1 MLLAKQWARV
11 AVYSTLAASVALT
24 GCNKKEEAGGGAA
37 AAGAQQMPPPEVTV
51 VVAQKQAVE
60 QTVDL
65 AGRTAAYQISEVR
78 PQVSGIV
85 QKRLFVEGSY
95 VKEGQPLYSIDANTY
110 QATVSNARAALNRQI
125 ANLNALKVKENRYRQ
140 LVGTNA
146 ISKQEYDDVAAQV
159 ALAQADVAASR
170 ATLENANIS
179 LGYATVRAP
188 ISGQTSRSNV
198 TAGALVTAG
207 QADPMVT
214 VQQLDPI
221 YVDISQSSADLLRLR
236 QQMNQGQ
243 LSGADSS
250 ARVKLT
256 LEDGST
262 YPVEGRLAFS
272 GVSVDPSSGAVTL
285 RAIFANPSHLLL
297 PGMYVTAKLVQGVNN
312 NAMLIPQQ
320 AVTRTPQGDANVM
333 VINNQGMVE
342 VKPVVTAGTQ
352 GSYWIIN
359 SGLNEGDKVIV
370 EGIAKVQPGA
380 PAKAVL
386 AQPKAE
392 ASQNAAGSNASTGAG
407 NTGGSN
413 TASGNAG
420 SAAKQSAPAAG
431 AAVSNAAPAANGQ
444 AQSAQ
449 QSSAQR

>member
-11 AVYSTLAASVALT
+11 AVYSTLAASMTLA
-24 GCNKKEEAGGGAA
+24 GCNKKEEAAGGA

-51 VVAQKQAVE
+51 IVAQKQAVE

-65 AGRTAAYQISEVR
+65 TGRTAAYQVSEVR

-110 QATVSNARAALNRQI
+110 QATASNARAALNRQQ
-125 ANLNALKVKENRYRQ
+125 ANLNALKVKERRYKQ
-140 LVGTNA
+140 LVGSNA
-146 ISKQEYDDVAAQV
+146 ISKQEYDDIAAQV
-159 ALAQADVAASR
+159 ALAEADVAASR

-207 QADPMVT
+207 QADPLVT
-214 VQQLDPI
+214 IQQLDPV

-243 LSGADSS
+243 LSGADNS

-285 RAIFANPSHLLL
+285 RAIFANPSQLLL
-297 PGMYVTAKLVQGVNN
+297 PGMYVTARLVQGVNN
-312 NAMLIPQQ
+312 NAYLIPQQ
-320 AVTRTPQGDANVM
+320 SVMRTPQGQAM
-333 VINNQGMVE
+333 VYVVSPQGE
-342 VKPVVTAGTQ
+342 VQPKDVQTVGTQ
-352 GSYWIIN
+352 GDKWIVS
-359 SGLNEGDKVIV
+359 SGLQDGDRVIY
-370 EGIAKVQPGA
+370 EGILKVKPGAKV
-380 PAKAVL
+380 KTVL
-386 AQPKAE
+386 ASSNPQGTPATGGT
-392 ASQNAAGSNASTGAG
+392 ANAASANTDSSNATGNSAG
-407 NTGGSN
+407 KN
-413 TASGNAG
+413 
-420 SAAKQSAPAAG
+420 SAPAGQTNNTSQPAQKAG
-431 AAVSNAAPAANGQ
+431 QSTGT
-444 AQSAQ
+444 SAQ
-449 QSSAQR
+449 T

>member
-11 AVYSTLAASVALT
+11 AVYSTLAASIALA
-24 GCNKKEEAGGGAA
+24 GCNKKEEAAGGA

-51 VVAQKQAVE
+51 IVAQKQAVE

-65 AGRTAAYQISEVR
+65 AGRTAAYQVSEVR

-110 QATVSNARAALNRQI
+110 QATVSNARAALNRQQ
-125 ANLNALKVKENRYRQ
+125 ANLNALKVKERRYKQ
-140 LVGTNA
+140 LVGSNA
-146 ISKQEYDDVAAQV
+146 ISKQEYDDIAAQV
-159 ALAQADVAASR
+159 ALAEADVAASR

-207 QADPMVT
+207 QADPLVT
-214 VQQLDPI
+214 IQQLDPV

-236 QQMNQGQ
+236 QQMNQGK

-272 GVSVDPSSGAVTL
+272 GVSVDPSSGAVIL
-285 RAIFANPSHLLL
+285 RAIFANPSQLLL
-297 PGMYVTAKLVQGVNN
+297 PGMYVTARLVQGVNN
-312 NAMLIPQQ
+312 NAYLIPQQ
-320 AVTRTPQGDANVM
+320 SVMRTPQGQATVY
-333 VINNQGMVE
+333 VVSPQGE
-342 VKPVVTAGTQ
+342 VQLKDVQTVGTQ
-352 GSYWIIN
+352 GDKWIVS
-359 SGLNEGDKVIV
+359 SGLQDGDRVIY
-370 EGIAKVQPGA
+370 EGILKVKPGAKVKTVLASSTPQGA
-380 PAKAVL
+380 PATSGS
-386 AQPKAE
+386 E
-392 ASQNAAGSNASTGAG
+392 NAANANAPSN
-407 NTGGSN
+407 
-413 TASGNAG
+413 NAG
-420 SAAKQSAPAAG
+420 KNSAPAGQTNNTSQPAQKAG
-431 AAVSNAAPAANGQ
+431 QSTGT
-444 AQSAQ
+444 SAQ
-449 QSSAQR
+449 T

>member
-78 PQVSGIV
+78 PQVSGII

-95 VKEGQPLYSIDANTY
+95 VREGQPLYSIDANTY

-312 NAMLIPQQ
+312 NAYLIPQQ
-320 AVTRTPQGDANVM
+320 SVMRTPQGQATVYVVNP
-333 VINNQGMVE
+333 QGE
-342 VKPVVTAGTQ
+342 VQLKTVQTVGTQ
-352 GSYWIIN
+352 GDKWIVT
-359 SGLNEGDKVIV
+359 SGLDDGDRVIY
-370 EGIAKVQPGA
+370 EGILKVKPGAKV
-380 PAKAVL
+380 KTVL
-386 AQPKAE
+386 AGANPQGA
-392 ASQNAAGSNASTGAG
+392 ASSAANTNATGTNSASSTAANSNAANG
-407 NTGGSN
+407 
-413 TASGNAG
+413 
-420 SAAKQSAPAAG
+420 SAPAGQTNNTSQPAQKAG
-431 AAVSNAAPAANGQ
+431 QGAGTS
-444 AQSAQ
+444 AQS
-449 QSSAQR
+449 

>member
-24 GCNKKEEAGGGAA
+24 GCNKKEQAGGGAA

-78 PQVSGIV
+78 PQVSGII

-95 VKEGQPLYSIDANTY
+95 VREGQPLYSIDANTY

-312 NAMLIPQQ
+312 NAYLIPQQ
-320 AVTRTPQGDANVM
+320 SVMRTPQGQATIYV
-333 VINNQGMVE
+333 VSPQGE
-342 VKPVVTAGTQ
+342 VQLKDVQTAGTQ
-352 GSYWIIN
+352 GDKWIVT
-359 SGLNEGDKVIV
+359 SGVNDGDRVIY
-370 EGIAKVQPGA
+370 EGILKVKPGAKV
-380 PAKAVL
+380 KTVL
-386 AQPKAE
+386 AGSSPQGAASAGQTNNTSQPAQKAG
-392 ASQNAAGSNASTGAG
+392 QGAG
-407 NTGGSN
+407 TS
-413 TASGNAG
+413 
-420 SAAKQSAPAAG
+420 
-431 AAVSNAAPAANGQ
+431 
-444 AQSAQ
+444 AQS
-449 QSSAQR
+449 

>member
-11 AVYSTLAASVALT
+11 AVYSTLAASMTLA
-24 GCNKKEEAGGGAA
+24 GCNKKEEAAAGA

-51 VVAQKQAVE
+51 IVAQKQAVE

-65 AGRTAAYQISEVR
+65 TGRTAAYQVSEVR

-110 QATVSNARAALNRQI
+110 QATASNARAALNRQQ
-125 ANLNALKVKENRYRQ
+125 ANLNALKVKERRYKQ
-140 LVGTNA
+140 LVGSNA
-146 ISKQEYDDVAAQV
+146 ISKQEYDDIAAQV
-159 ALAQADVAASR
+159 ALAEADVAASR

-207 QADPMVT
+207 QADPLVT
-214 VQQLDPI
+214 IQQLDPV

-243 LSGADSS
+243 LSGADNS

-285 RAIFANPSHLLL
+285 RAIFANPSQLLL
-297 PGMYVTAKLVQGVNN
+297 PGMYVTARLVQGVNN
-312 NAMLIPQQ
+312 NAYLIPQQ
-320 AVTRTPQGDANVM
+320 SVMRTPQGQAM
-333 VINNQGMVE
+333 VYVVSPQGE
-342 VKPVVTAGTQ
+342 VQPKDVQTVGTQ
-352 GSYWIIN
+352 GDKWIVS
-359 SGLNEGDKVIV
+359 SGLQDGDRVIY
-370 EGIAKVQPGA
+370 EGILKVKPGAKV
-380 PAKAVL
+380 KTVL
-386 AQPKAE
+386 ASSNPQGTPATGGT
-392 ASQNAAGSNASTGAG
+392 ANAASANTDSSNATGNSAG
-407 NTGGSN
+407 KN
-413 TASGNAG
+413 
-420 SAAKQSAPAAG
+420 SAPAGQTNNTSQPAQKAG
-431 AAVSNAAPAANGQ
+431 QSTGT
-444 AQSAQ
+444 SAQ
-449 QSSAQR
+449 T

>member
-11 AVYSTLAASVALT
+11 AVYSTLAASIALA
-24 GCNKKEEAGGGAA
+24 GCNKKEEAAGG

-51 VVAQKQAVE
+51 IVAQKQAVE

-65 AGRTAAYQISEVR
+65 AGRTAAYQVSEVR

-110 QATVSNARAALNRQI
+110 QATASNARAALNRQQ
-125 ANLNALKVKENRYRQ
+125 ANLNALKVKERRYKQ
-140 LVGTNA
+140 LVGSNA
-146 ISKQEYDDVAAQV
+146 ISKQEYDDIAAQV
-159 ALAQADVAASR
+159 ALAEADVAASR

-207 QADPMVT
+207 QADPLVT
-214 VQQLDPI
+214 IQQLDPV

-236 QQMNQGQ
+236 QQMNKGQ

-285 RAIFANPSHLLL
+285 RAIFANPSQLLL
-297 PGMYVTAKLVQGVNN
+297 PGMYVTARLVQGVNN
-312 NAMLIPQQ
+312 NAYLIPQQ
-320 AVTRTPQGDANVM
+320 SVMRTPQGQATVY
-333 VINNQGMVE
+333 VVSPQGE
-342 VKPVVTAGTQ
+342 VQLKDVQTVGTQ
-352 GSYWIIN
+352 GDKWIVS
-359 SGLNEGDKVIV
+359 SGLQDGDRVIY
-370 EGIAKVQPGA
+370 EGILKVKPGAKV
-380 PAKAVL
+380 KTVL
-386 AQPKAE
+386 A
-392 ASQNAAGSNASTGAG
+392 SSTPQG
-407 NTGGSN
+407 
-413 TASGNAG
+413 
-420 SAAKQSAPAAG
+420 APAAG
-431 AAVSNAAPAANGQ
+431 GTANTTDANKTNSSNATSNSASKNSAPAGQ
-444 AQSAQ
+444 TNNTSQPAQKAGQSTGTSAQ
-449 QSSAQR
+449 T

>member
-1 MLLAKQWARV
+1 
-11 AVYSTLAASVALT
+11 
-24 GCNKKEEAGGGAA
+24 
-37 AAGAQQMPPPEVTV
+37 VTV
-51 VVAQKQAVE
+51 IVAQKQAVE
-60 QTVDL
+60 QSVDL
-65 AGRTAAYQISEVR
+65 AGRTAAYQISDVR
-78 PQVSGIV
+78 PQVNGIV

-95 VKEGQPLYSIDANTY
+95 VKAGQALYQIDANTY
-110 QATVSNARAALNRQI
+110 QATASNARAALNRQI
-125 ANLNALKVKENRYRQ
+125 ANLNALKVKERRYKQ
-140 LVGTNA
+140 LVGSNA
-146 ISKQEYDDVAAQV
+146 ISKQEYDDIAAQV
-159 ALAQADVAASR
+159 ALAEADVAASR

-188 ISGQTSRSNV
+188 ISGQTSRSSV

-207 QADPMVT
+207 QAEPMVT
-214 VQQLDPI
+214 IQQLDPI

-236 QQMNQGQ
+236 QQMNKGQ
-243 LSGADSS
+243 LSGADNS

-285 RAIFANPSHLLL
+285 RAIFANPSQLLL

-333 VINNQGMVE
+333 VINAQGMVE
-342 VKPVVTAGTQ
+342 IKPVVTAGAQ
-352 GSYWIIN
+352 GSQWIVT

-392 ASQNAAGSNASTGAG
+392 VGQNATGQNAPAG
-407 NTGGSN
+407 NVS
-413 TASGNAG
+413 AG
-420 SAAKQSAPAAG
+420 EAD
-431 AAVSNAAPAANGQ
+431 SNAAPVANGN
-444 AQSAQ
+444 AQPAQ